1 MIKVLGVEH
10 IGVALNKNEQLSDLF
25 KNIFNLEYIGSEVVE
40 DQGVNTDIF
49 NVSNTKIELLE
60 SISNDSPISKYISKH
75 GQGIHH
81 IALIVEDINV
91 AIQYLMENNIKMI
104 DKEPKIGVE
113 GYHIAFIH
121 PKSTPGLLI
130 EICQK

>member
-1 MIKVLGVEH
+1 MIKILGIEH
-10 IGVALNKNEQLSDLF
+10 IGVALSSNEELSNIF
-25 KNIFNLEYIGSEVVE
+25 KNIFNLDYIGSEVIE

-49 NVSNTKIELLE
+49 NISNTKIELLE
-60 SISNDSPISKYISKH
+60 SISKDSPIDKYIIKH

-81 IALIVEDINV
+81 IAFIVENIEF
-91 AIQYLMENNIKMI
+91 AIEHLIANNITMI
-104 DKEPKIGVE
+104 DKKPKLGVE
-113 GYHIAFIH
+113 GYKIAFIH

>member
-1 MIKVLGVEH
+1 MIIVLGVEH
-10 IGVALNKNEQLSDLF
+10 IGIALSSNEELLNIF
-25 KNIFNLEYIGSEVVE
+25 KNIFNLDYIGSEVIE

-49 NVSNTKIELLE
+49 NISNTKIELLE
-60 SISNDSPISKYISKH
+60 SISKDSPIDKYITKH

-81 IALIVEDINV
+81 IALIVENIEF
-91 AIQYLMENNIKMI
+91 AIEHLIANNITMI
-104 DKEPKIGVE
+104 DEKPKLGVE
-113 GYHIAFIH
+113 GYKIAFIH

>member
-10 IGVALNKNEQLSDLF
+10 IGVALSSNEELLNIF
-25 KNIFNLEYIGSEVVE
+25 KNIFNLDYIGSEVIE

-49 NVSNTKIELLE
+49 NISNTKIELLE
-60 SISNDSPISKYISKH
+60 SISKDSPIDKYITKH

-81 IALIVEDINV
+81 IALIVENIEF
-91 AIQYLMENNIKMI
+91 AIEHLIANNITMI
-104 DKEPKIGVE
+104 DEKPKLGVE
-113 GYHIAFIH
+113 GYKIAFIH

>member
-10 IGVALNKNEQLSDLF
+10 IGIALDKNEQLANVL
-25 KNIFNLEYIGSEVVE
+25 KNVFNLEHIGSEVVKE
-40 DQGVNTDIF
+40 QGVNTDIF

-60 SISNDSPISKYISKH
+60 SISENSPISEYISKY
-75 GQGIHH
+75 GKGMHH
-81 IALIVEDINV
+81 IALIVEDIND
-91 AIQYLMENNIKMI
+91 AIEHLISNNIVMI
-104 DKEPKIGVE
+104 DEEPKIGVE
-113 GYHIAFIH
+113 GYQIAFIH

>member
-81 IALIVEDINV
+81 IALIVEDINI